1 MPPKDKITD
10 HDLLIR
16 IDERMENVE
25 QFILKT
31 IEDNQKRDA
40 KIDGLINFKNY
51 VKGSWAIVAIVIVG
65 LWQLIT
71 GK

>member
-1 MPPKDKITD
+1 MSPREKITD

-25 QFILKT
+25 AFILKT
-31 IEDNQKRDA
+31 SEENKERDR
-40 KIDGLINFKNY
+40 KLTSLESFRTY
-51 VKGSWAIVAIVIVG
+51 VKGSWAVVSLIGLAI
-65 LWQLIT
+65 WQIFT